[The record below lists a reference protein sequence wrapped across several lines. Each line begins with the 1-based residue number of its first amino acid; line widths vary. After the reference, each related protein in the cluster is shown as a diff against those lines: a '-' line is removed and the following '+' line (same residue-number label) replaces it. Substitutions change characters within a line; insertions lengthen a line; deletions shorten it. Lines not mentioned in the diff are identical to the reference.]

1 MSFIQEVNMRVG
13 MVLDW
18 WMHATSLVNLSKNMF
33 RELGLLM
40 NKQKDFTIAGIRL
53 NQIKIGD
60 INQHYDIIHIPNMGG
75 YRFPDLSILNCKN
88 IILSP
93 SGIDEVVLGREVF
106 KSDEEWQK
114 YKPIIKSE
122 VQKWKKYNKYIKYVH
137 VVTNSEKND
146 MMHHFDIP
154 EEKFVIIP
162 HGVDHDIF
170 FPPQD
175 KELTRKNILAK
186 FFLGDF
192 PYFIHVSESN
202 WARKNIFN
210 IFDAFE
216 KAKKNGLTQNLVVIG
231 KNDPIVYEKAKK
243 IPGVFVL
250 GFISQEH
257 LVEFLQGADA
267 IILPSKH
274 EGFGLPLLEA
284 MACGTPSITSTTF
297 SPPEV
302 VGNSGILVNP
312 NVTSSITEQILRMG
326 NDKKLRGRLSQNAI
340 ILSKN
345 YSWSKTAEGL
355 YNLYK
360 KILPETSS
368 NFDHDY
374 SISAL
379 RTLTTIFETDIELYN
394 LAVGDLLKLDF
405 DKMIN
410 WSLHVGLEKE
420 SIQDFVT
427 PFKNWYESRV

>member
-1 MSFIQEVNMRVG
+1 MRVG

-33 RELGLLM
+33 RELGILM
-40 NKQKDFTIAGIRL
+40 NKHQDFTIAGIRF

-106 KSDEEWQK
+106 KSDADWQK

-122 VQKWKKYNKYIKYVH
+122 VQKWKKYHKYIKYIH

-146 MMHHFDIP
+146 MMKHFDIT

-162 HGVDHDIF
+162 HGVDHSIF
-170 FPPQD
+170 SPPLN
-175 KELTRKNILAK
+175 KEQTRKNILAK
-186 FFLGDF
+186 FFLKNN
-192 PYFIHVSESN
+192 PYFIHVSEGN

-210 IFDAFE
+210 IFSAFE
-216 KAKKNGLTQNLVVIG
+216 KAKKNGLIQNLIIIG
-231 KNDPIVYEKAKK
+231 KNDPIVNEKAKK
-243 IPGVFVL
+243 IPGIFVL
-250 GFISQEH
+250 GFVNQNH

-267 IILPSKH
+267 IMLPSKH

-302 VGNSGILVNP
+302 VGDSGILVDP
-312 NVTSSITEQILRMG
+312 YDVTAISEQILKLG
-326 NDKKLRGRLSQNAI
+326 NDEKLRNRLSQKAL

-345 YSWSKTAEGL
+345 YSWSKTAEEL
-355 YNLYK
+355 YKLYK
-360 KILPETSS
+360 KILPETNSD
-368 NFDHDY
+368 FKHDY
-374 SISAL
+374 NISAL
-379 RTLTTIFETDIELYN
+379 RTLTTIFETDTNRYN
-394 LAVGDLLKLDF
+394 IAVSDLLKLDF
-405 DKMIN
+405 ARMIN
-410 WSLHVGLEKE
+410 WVLQVGLEKE
-420 SIQDFVT
+420 SVRDFAL
-427 PFKNWYESRV
+427 PFEKWYKN

>member
-1 MSFIQEVNMRVG
+1 MRVG

-410 WSLHVGLEKE
+410 WSLQVGLEKE

>member
-1 MSFIQEVNMRVG
+1 MRVG

-40 NKQKDFTIAGIRL
+40 NKQKDFTISGIRF
-53 NQIKIGD
+53 NSIKIGN

-106 KSDEEWQK
+106 KSDADWQK

-122 VQKWKKYNKYIKYVH
+122 IQKWKKYHKYIKYVH

-146 MMHHFDIP
+146 MMLHFDIP
-154 EEKFVIIP
+154 EEKFVIVP
-162 HGVDHDIF
+162 HGVDHVLF
-170 FPPQD
+170 SPPLN
-175 KELTRKNILAK
+175 KEQTRKNILSK
-186 FFLGDF
+186 FYLSDN

-210 IFDAFE
+210 IFTAFE
-216 KAKKNGLTQNLVVIG
+216 KAKKNGLIQNLIIVG
-231 KNDPIVYEKAKK
+231 KNDSIVYEKAKK
-243 IPGVFVL
+243 IPGIIVL
-250 GFISQEH
+250 GFIDQKH

-267 IILPSKH
+267 MILPSKH

-302 VGNSGILVNP
+302 VGDSGILVDP
-312 NVTSSITEQILRMG
+312 YDVSSITEEILRMG
-326 NDKKLRGRLSQNAI
+326 NDENLRHKLSQKALI
-340 ILSKN
+340 RSKN

-355 YNLYK
+355 YNLYQK
-360 KILPETSS
+360 TFPENSP

-374 SISAL
+374 NISAL
-379 RTLTTIFETDIELYN
+379 RTLTTIFETDNALYN
-394 LAVGDLLKLDF
+394 LAVRDLLKLDF
-405 DKMIN
+405 SKMIN
-410 WSLHVGLEKE
+410 WIIQVGIEKE
-420 SIQDFVT
+420 STRDFIL
-427 PFKNWYESRV
+427 PFENWYKNRV